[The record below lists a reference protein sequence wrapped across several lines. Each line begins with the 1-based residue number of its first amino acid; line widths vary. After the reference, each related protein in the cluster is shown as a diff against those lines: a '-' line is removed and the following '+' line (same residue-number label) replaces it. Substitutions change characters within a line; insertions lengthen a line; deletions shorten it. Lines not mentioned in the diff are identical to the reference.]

1 MGQFRKRNQFNYK
14 PQIRAAYIEDDE
26 EGKNQDEEEYV
37 ETLAIRTAKLSDDQ
51 RDQWVKE
58 MHNMGINF

>member
-1 MGQFRKRNQFNYK
+1 MGQFRKKNQFHHK

-37 ETLAIRTAKLSDDQ
+37 KTLAI
-51 RDQWVKE
+51 
-58 MHNMGINF
+58 